1 MKIKRTCLSAA
12 CVVALCF
19 MTPLGLDFYN
29 SHSHGINKLA
39 ALSALLTTG
48 EYSEPRPVSDAEEIK
63 EEIKDEKKLPL
74 ETEQL
79 AVDRTNILR
88 ILESTKTN
96 QKQGS
101 HRVLTEQPSD
111 ESLAMVKY
119 PNSLERHDGVIQNYT
134 YPAYKGTQYIDLPEG
149 GQVRNCT
156 ELSNDV
162 LKKQLAKDLPFKIS
176 LDSDQPQ
183 VLIYHT
189 HTTESYEPYARDFY
203 DSTFS
208 SKTTEMDKNVVSVG
222 DRICRELDKAGITY
236 VHDTLIH
243 DHPDYNGAYDS
254 SRKTVKE
261 ILKKYPSIKVCLDI
275 HRDGIQRGDGT
286 RIAPVTEIDG
296 KQAAQIMIISG
307 CDDGTMGMPNCL
319 ENFIFASKL
328 QSQIEGDHKTLTRP
342 VLFDYRHYNQ
352 DLTTGSLLIEMG
364 SHGNSIEQAQYSGE
378 LVGRSLVKLLKKQ

>member
-48 EYSEPRPVSDAEEIK
+48 EYSEPKPVSDAEEI
-63 EEIKDEKKLPL
+63 IDEKILPP

-162 LKKQLAKDLPFKIS
+162 LKQQLSKDLPFKIS

-328 QSQIEGDHKTLTRP
+328 QSQIESDYKTLTRP

>member
-29 SHSHGINKLA
+29 AHSHGINKLA

-48 EYSEPRPVSDAEEIK
+48 EYSEPKPVSDAEEIK
-63 EEIKDEKKLPL
+63 EEIIDEKILPP

>member
-1 MKIKRTCLSAA
+1 MRIKRTCFSAA

-19 MTPLGLDFYN
+19 ITPLRMDFYN
-29 SHSHGINKLA
+29 SHRQGINKLA
-39 ALSALLTTG
+39 ALSAVLATG
-48 EYSEPRPVSDAEEIK
+48 EYSKSPTITGDK
-63 EEIKDEKKLPL
+63 EDKDSGEDKILPP
-74 ETEQL
+74 ETEHL
-79 AVDRTNILR
+79 AIDSTNILR
-88 ILESTKTN
+88 IMEQNKSPEQPK
-96 QKQGS
+96 S
-101 HRVLTEQPSD
+101 HRVLTEQPSA

-119 PNSLERHDGVIQNYT
+119 PESLERHDGVIQNYT
-134 YPAYKGTQYIDLPEG
+134 YPAYKGTQYIDLPGG

-156 ELSNDV
+156 ERSNDV
-162 LKKQLAKDLPFKIS
+162 LKQQLSKDLPFKIDAS
-176 LDSDQPQ
+176 SDQPQ

-203 DSTFS
+203 DNTFS

-222 DRICRELDKAGITY
+222 DRICQQLDEAGITY
-236 VHDTLIH
+236 VHDTLVH

-275 HRDGIQRGDGT
+275 HRDGIQRADGT
-286 RIAPVTEIDG
+286 RIAPVTEING

-328 QSQIEGDHKTLTRP
+328 QSQIESDYKTLTRP

-378 LVGRSLVKLLKKQ
+378 LVGKSLVKLLKG